1 MNLRPRLFF
10 LTIVSVLLLAG
21 GGIISIAQPY
31 PGSDPRDTSM
41 KMIDTAYRRPDP
53 AAVLQ
58 ARRDSLRIQEN
69 VWVPLAA
76 PAPGNGTITAS
87 MRVHGDGGKIIV
99 EVEVI
104 DDPSGSASSAV
115 HSNHVELWFGLPD
128 MPGEEPQ
135 FEEHDA
141 SYQRIHGLSAPRFRV
156 FHPSRKSVDGF
167 DIPQIQLMNDS
178 TSAWLRDY
186 CNRRDDSIYQ
196 SMSEPATDFFG
207 TVRYGLFPDNRPV
220 GMYDAEDYRWFEL
233 SVNEKLSRTPSGIE
247 YRSERTPRGYLIT
260 ASVTPEGLRFVRI
273 PEMSVISLMADVVSD
288 SSTDDRPML
297 TSSPLRERGNS
308 GTFNLL
314 TLYQPL
320 ATNPTG
326 APGRTLGAM
335 GFTPI
340 AYRTPSGWR
349 YVSLAAYQYKFADI
363 IPEPESDDECAYN
376 FSAYFY
382 LGIPFSRSAV
392 TIGALHLDKYRFAD
406 KYHRDG
412 VIDGGEATAIMHRDI
427 PYRSYRRFNFTGWN
441 FDKLQTEFTFAN
453 GTAGLITM
461 VVAGGYQPGQC
472 GGVVDL
478 EMQVIRLTADTS
490 SEVISIYEHPCAN
503 ESVIGETKLEGFQIQ
518 DVRWEKIGRTL
529 IVECVHEGKKRLI
542 RIAFDAGGGSYR
554 IS

>member
-1 MNLRPRLFF
+1 MNLRLRLFF
-10 LTIVSVLLLAG
+10 LTIVPVLLLAG
-21 GGIISIAQPY
+21 GSGVSIAQPY
-31 PGSDPRDTSM
+31 SGSDPRDTSM
-41 KMIDTAYRRPDP
+41 KMIDSTARLPDP
-53 AAVLQ
+53 AAILQ

-76 PAPGNGTITAS
+76 PPPGKGDITAS

-128 MPGEEPQ
+128 MPGEEPRL
-135 FEEHDA
+135 EEHDA
-141 SYQRIHGLSAPRFRV
+141 SYQHIHALSDPRFRI
-156 FHPSRKSVDGF
+156 FHPSRKSVNGF
-167 DIPQIQLMNDS
+167 DIPQIQFMNDS

-186 CNRRDDSIYQ
+186 CNRRDDSIYR
-196 SMSEPATDFFG
+196 SMSEPAVDFFG

-220 GMYDAEDYRWFEL
+220 GIYDAEDYRWFEL
-233 SVNEKLSRTPSGIE
+233 SVNEKLSRMPSGIE

-260 ASVTPEGLRFVRI
+260 ASITPEGLRFVRI
-273 PEMSVISLMADVVSD
+273 PEMSVISVMADVVSD
-288 SSTDDRPML
+288 SATDDRPIL
-297 TSSPLRERGNS
+297 TSSPLREWGNR
-308 GTFNLL
+308 GTFNFL

-326 APGRTLGAM
+326 APGRMLGAM

-340 AYRTPSGWR
+340 AYHTPSGWR
-349 YVSLAAYQYKFADI
+349 YVSPAAYQYKFADI
-363 IPEPESDDECAYN
+363 IPEPESDDECAYD

-382 LGIPFSRSAV
+382 LGIPFSHSTV
-392 TIGALHLDKYRFAD
+392 TIGTLHLDKFRFAD

-412 VIDGGEATAIMHRDI
+412 VIDGGEATAIIHRDI

-490 SEVISIYEHPCAN
+490 SEVISMYEHPCAN
-503 ESVIGETKLEGFQIQ
+503 ESVIGETRLEGFQIQ

-529 IVECVHEGKKRLI
+529 IVECIRDGKKRSI
-542 RIAFDAGGGSYR
+542 RITFDASGEKYR